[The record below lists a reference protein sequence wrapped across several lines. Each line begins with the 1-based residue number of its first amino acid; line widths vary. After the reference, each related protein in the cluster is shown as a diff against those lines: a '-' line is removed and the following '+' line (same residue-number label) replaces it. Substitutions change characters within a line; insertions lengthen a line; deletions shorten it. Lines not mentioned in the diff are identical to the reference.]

1 MRSLW
6 GFKNKR
12 MAWSEKLKLNKQLVR
27 SATEAGYL
35 APKEIQLKTLSRI
48 IGGQDII
55 AVGPD
60 GCGKTSTYVLAV
72 LNRLKHTSEGVPRV
86 LILVADKEKV
96 LAVISRFE
104 LLNKNKSVLIV
115 GLYPAPG
122 IEAQMNALADGA
134 DIVVATPDRGRAI
147 YLKLGLN
154 LNKIDLFIVDD
165 AEQIVKQG
173 LQLPVAELANSITK
187 CQHLVFTSVIHDK
200 LNKMISPFMKNPA
213 IVEVEEVG
221 EIKLETIPQVLY
233 RVPNFGTKLNL
244 LNLFMQD
251 EELFTKTIIF
261 VNTRQTAE
269 KVYKSLHSRLKG
281 SVALFNSWSVE
292 FNGLAAIDEFRAS
305 EQTRILIIAD
315 ENIRANESNDIPFLV
330 HFELPADKETFIDRI
345 LRNNPADEGETMA
358 ITFTTDLELTLV
370 KKIEQAIGQKIP
382 VGELPDLLVI
392 EKDKKHIESD
402 EKQPVKKNVAI
413 PVAGEAFHEKKAG
426 NLKTK
431 NFSAGMKAKMNNK
444 KKH

>member
-1 MRSLW
+1 MT
-6 GFKNKR
+6 
-12 MAWSEKLKLNKQLVR
+12 WSEKLKLNKQLLR
-27 SATEAGYL
+27 SVAEAGYL
-35 APKEIQLKTLSRI
+35 APKEIQMKTLSRI
-48 IGGQDII
+48 IGGQDVI

-72 LNRLKHTSEGVPRV
+72 LNRLKHTSEGVPLV
-86 LILVADKEKV
+86 LILVPDKERV
-96 LAVISRFE
+96 LEVISQFE
-104 LLNKNKSVLIV
+104 LLNKNKSVLFV
-115 GLYPAPG
+115 GLYAAPG

-134 DIVVATPDRGRAI
+134 DIVVATPDRARAI

-200 LNKMISPFMKNPA
+200 LNKMIAPFMKNPA
-213 IVEVEEVG
+213 TVEVEELG
-221 EIKLETIPQVLY
+221 ELKIETLPQVLY
-233 RVPNFGTKLNL
+233 HVPNFGTKLNL

-251 EELFTKTIIF
+251 EELFTKTVIF
-261 VNTRQTAE
+261 VNNRQTAE

-281 SVALFNSWSVE
+281 SVALLSSWSVE
-292 FNGLAAIDEFRAS
+292 FNSLAAIDAFRAL
-305 EQTRILIIAD
+305 EQIRVLIIAD
-315 ENIRANESNDIPFLV
+315 ENIEAKELKDIPFLI
-330 HFELPADKETFIDRI
+330 HFELPADKESFIERI
-345 LRNNPADEGETMA
+345 VSNKPGNEEETLA
-358 ITFTTDLELTLV
+358 LTFTTDLELTLV

-382 VGELPDLLVI
+382 VGELPELLVI
-392 EKDKKHIESD
+392 EKDKKHIDTD
-402 EKQPVKKNVAI
+402 EKLPVKKNAAI
-413 PVAGEAFHEKKAG
+413 PVTGEAFHEKKAG